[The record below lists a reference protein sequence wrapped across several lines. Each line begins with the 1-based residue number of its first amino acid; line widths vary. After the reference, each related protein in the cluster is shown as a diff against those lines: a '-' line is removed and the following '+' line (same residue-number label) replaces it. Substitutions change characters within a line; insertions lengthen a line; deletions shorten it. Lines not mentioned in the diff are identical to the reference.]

1 MNGNFIRPKA
11 CPICS
16 GTVTRS
22 YPTIHQNHHIVIY
35 IYIYRVKAG
44 GSPELPGTLSLV
56 MYYKRLY
63 GIEMGGVGGC
73 NNVMWS
79 ALDWE
84 LLKPWGCSFVEAVV
98 TATAPWE
105 DQWCSR
111 SKQLLEKAFVDVTMK
126 KVWCSFRPWFSSE
139 LWHFLVVNKTTKNAW
154 NRNSNGCDVA
164 HMFGH
169 PWKMYIYHFSA
180 RITVKFIRA
189 DIAIFTD
196 RTIWEKSMK
205 HCKTQCEINMFHI
218 HTNKMQL
225 ASGEPPAFT
234 LYIYIQYHISI

>member
-1 MNGNFIRPKA
+1 
-11 CPICS
+11 
-16 GTVTRS
+16 
-22 YPTIHQNHHIVIY
+22 
-35 IYIYRVKAG
+35 
-44 GSPELPGTLSLV
+44 
-56 MYYKRLY
+56 
-63 GIEMGGVGGC
+63 
-73 NNVMWS
+73 MWS

-180 RITVKFIRA
+180 RINVKFIRA

-234 LYIYIQYHISI
+234 LYIYTVSHINIIYIYIDLYIYSYIYNYIYNVQKRVKGEVMRTSPRTFNMNRVTKRRNCAGPTKRRASARQ